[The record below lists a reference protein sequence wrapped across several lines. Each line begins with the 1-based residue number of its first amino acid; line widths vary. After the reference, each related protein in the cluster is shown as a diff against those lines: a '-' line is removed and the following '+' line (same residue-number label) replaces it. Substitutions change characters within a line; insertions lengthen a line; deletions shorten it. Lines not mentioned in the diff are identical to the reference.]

1 MKNCLWVI
9 AIVAALVFFLSG
21 CEVGPKS
28 GRGFTLPEGDVAA
41 GEKIFTSLS
50 CNACHVVIG
59 NERIKQPD
67 NPQLSIRLGGN
78 VARVQSYGELVTS
91 VINPSHRLPRT
102 YAKELV
108 SDNGVSKMANYNEV
122 MTVEQLIHLVAFLQS
137 HYEMIN
143 YQRTVYPLYSA
154 SP

>member
-1 MKNCLWVI
+1 MKNLLCTI
-9 AIVAALVFFLSG
+9 AVASLIFLSG

-28 GRGFTLPEGDVAA
+28 GRGFTLPEGDAA
-41 GEKIFTSLS
+41 MGEEIFTSLS

-78 VARVQSYGELVTS
+78 VTS
-91 VINPSHRLPRT
+91 VINPSHKLPGN
-102 YAKELV
+102 YPLESV
-108 SDNGVSKMANYNEV
+108 SEEGVSKMKNYNEA

-137 HYEMIN
+137 QYKLVN
-143 YQRTVYPLYSA
+143 YNRTTYPIYNIG
-154 SP
+154 P

>member
-1 MKNCLWVI
+1 MKNFLC
-9 AIVAALVFFLSG
+9 AVAVASLIFLSG

-28 GRGFTLPEGDVAA
+28 GRGFTLPEGDAA
-41 GEKIFTSLS
+41 MGEVIFTSLS

-78 VARVQSYGELVTS
+78 VARIQSYGELVTS
-91 VINPSHRLPRT
+91 VINPSHKLPGN
-102 YAKELV
+102 YPKELV
-108 SDNGVSKMANYNEV
+108 SEEGVSKMGNYNEA

-137 HYEMIN
+137 QYKLVN
-143 YQRTVYPLYSA
+143 YNRTTYPIYNIG
-154 SP
+154 P